1 MWHVL
6 SYICAVTLSV
16 RIPHRVEQEL
26 ADYCA
31 KHRVSK
37 SEAVK
42 KALEQFLSTKSDQSP
57 YDLVKDL
64 LGPDPKGAA
73 TEDTARN
80 SKQLLRERFRG
91 SRR

>member
-1 MWHVL
+1 M
-6 SYICAVTLSV
+6 TLSV
-16 RIPHRVEQEL
+16 RIPPRVEQEL

-42 KALEQFLSTKSDQSP
+42 KALEQFLSTGSEHSP

-64 LGPDPKGAA
+64 IGSAPTTGG

-80 SKQLLRERFRG
+80 TKQLLRDRFR
-91 SRR
+91 SPRK